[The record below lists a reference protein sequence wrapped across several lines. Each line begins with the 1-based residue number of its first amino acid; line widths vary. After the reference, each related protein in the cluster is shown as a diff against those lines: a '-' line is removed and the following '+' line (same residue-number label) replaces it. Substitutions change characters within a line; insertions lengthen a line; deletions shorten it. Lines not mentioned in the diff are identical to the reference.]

1 MNIVVLAAGL
11 GKRMAS
17 PRPKLLHP
25 LGGKP
30 LLEHVIGAAKALE
43 PDRLVIVAGHG
54 ADQLRLAIADATLL
68 WVEQAQQL
76 GTGDA
81 VRCALPALGDDEVT
95 LVMNGDVPLIRPATL
110 AALVAA
116 SAGERLA
123 LLTVVLD
130 DATGYGRIIRNE
142 AGAIEKIVEH
152 KDATGKELDVREI
165 NTGIMAIPTRRLA
178 DWIRRLDNHNAQS
191 EYYLTDIF
199 AFARADGVDVVSI
212 APDRIAET
220 LGVNN
225 QLQLVQL
232 ERLLQ
237 RTRAEALLEQG
248 VMLADANRIDI
259 RGTLACGEQV
269 AIDVNCIFEGDSRLG
284 DRVTIGAHCI
294 LRNVD
299 IDEGA
304 VIEPYSYLEGAKIGA
319 HARIGPY
326 ARIRPGTTVGIEAHI
341 GNFVEVKNSD
351 IGAQS
356 KANHLS
362 YVGDATVGA
371 RVNIGAGTIT
381 CNYDG
386 ANKHRTLIGDDVHI
400 GSDVQLVAPVSIAD
414 GATVG
419 AGTTVWK
426 DVKADALVVNPKTQV
441 ADATWRRPRK
451 KS

>member
-1 MNIVVLAAGL
+1 
-11 GKRMAS
+11 
-17 PRPKLLHP
+17 
-25 LGGKP
+25 
-30 LLEHVIGAAKALE
+30 
-43 PDRLVIVAGHG
+43 
-54 ADQLRLAIADATLL
+54 
-68 WVEQAQQL
+68 
-76 GTGDA
+76 
-81 VRCALPALGDDEVT
+81 
-95 LVMNGDVPLIRPATL
+95 
-110 AALVAA
+110 
-116 SAGERLA
+116 
-123 LLTVVLD
+123 
-130 DATGYGRIIRNE
+130 
-142 AGAIEKIVEH
+142 
-152 KDATGKELDVREI
+152 
-165 NTGIMAIPTRRLA
+165 
-178 DWIRRLDNHNAQS
+178 
-191 EYYLTDIF
+191 
-199 AFARADGVDVVSI
+199 
-212 APDRIAET
+212 
-220 LGVNN
+220 
-225 QLQLVQL
+225 
-232 ERLLQ
+232 
-237 RTRAEALLEQG
+237 

-259 RGTLACGEQV
+259 RGSLACGEQV

-284 DRVTIGAHCI
+284 NRVTIGAHCI

-426 DVKADALVVNPKTQV
+426 DVKADALVINPKTQV
-441 ADATWRRPRK
+441 ADPAWRRPRK